1 MNRSLFSFFNR
12 GVGSIFAISL
22 CLAAPPNGFCSDS
35 FRGNETF
42 QSFNKAKK
50 ILEHEIVFDHRVTLY
65 CRAPFDKDKWI
76 SLPEG
81 FTTQAHQKR
90 ANRVEWEHVVPA
102 ENFGRFFAE

>member
-50 ILEHEIVFDHRVTLY
+50 NIRARDSIRPPRNTLLP
-65 CRAPFDKDKWI
+65 RA
-76 SLPEG
+76 L
-81 FTTQAHQKR
+81 
-90 ANRVEWEHVVPA
+90 
-102 ENFGRFFAE
+102 